1 MKRQVF
7 LGFIFLMIGF
17 TTYAQNKILLKGL
30 VFEIGNNKRISEA
43 SITNKSSKEIAYS
56 DDFGNFSISVSI
68 GDTLIIAKDNYQEQ
82 EKAILIK
89 QNLIIYLKKA
99 ITLNEVV
106 IKQQTKKAEQK
117 EILDG
122 YRSKGVY
129 YGGKPPIF
137 AYIFTPLTALHE
149 LLGKD
154 AADARRFGSYIYRE
168 NAQSG
173 VDAHFN
179 VSIIKE
185 SIKIKDEEM
194 VEFMYLYRPKPQ
206 DVTYRNRY
214 DDMNYIKKSY
224 QDYLKTKK
232 NRL

>member
-1 MKRQVF
+1 MIRLTF
-7 LGFIFLMIGF
+7 LISIFMILGI
-17 TTYAQNKILLKGL
+17 TTFAQEKILLKGL
-30 VFEIGNNKRISEA
+30 VFEVGNKRINNV
-43 SITNKSSKEIAYS
+43 SIFNKKAKETSFS
-56 DDFGNFSISVSI
+56 DDFGNFSINVSI
-68 GDTLIIAKDNYQEQ
+68 GDTLVFTKDNYQEQ
-82 EKAILIK
+82 EKVILQK
-89 QNLIIYLKKA
+89 QNLIIYLKKS

-106 IKQQTKKAEQK
+106 IKQQTRKAEQK

-137 AYIFTPLTALHE
+137 AYLFTPLSALHE

-154 AADARRFGSYIYRE
+154 ANDARRFGSYIYRE

-173 VDAHFN
+173 VDNHFN

-194 VEFMYLYRPKPQ
+194 VEFMYLYRPKPEE
-206 DVTYRNRY
+206 VTYRNRY

-224 QDYLKTKK
+224 QVFLKTKK
-232 NRL
+232 DRL

>member
-1 MKRQVF
+1 MKRQSVLFVF
-7 LGFIFLMIGF
+7 LLLLSFITYGQETFLI
-17 TTYAQNKILLKGL
+17 KGL
-30 VFEIGNNKRISEA
+30 VFEIGNKRISEA
-43 SITNKSSKEIAYS
+43 SIINKRSKETSFS
-56 DDFGNFSISVSI
+56 DDFGNFSINVFI
-68 GDTLIIAKDNYQEQ
+68 GDTLIITKNNYQEQ
-82 EKAILIK
+82 EKGILQK

-99 ITLNEVV
+99 IVLNEIV

-122 YRSKGVY
+122 FRSKGVY

-137 AYIFTPLTALHE
+137 AYIFTPLSALHE

-154 AADARRFGSYIYRE
+154 ANDARRFGSYIYRE

-173 VDAHFN
+173 VDKHFN

-194 VEFMYLYRPKPQ
+194 VEFMYLYRPKPE
-206 DVTYRNRY
+206 DVSYRNRY

-224 QDYLKTKK
+224 QGYLKTKK
-232 NRL
+232 DRP

>member
-1 MKRQVF
+1 
-7 LGFIFLMIGF
+7 
-17 TTYAQNKILLKGL
+17 
-30 VFEIGNNKRISEA
+30 
-43 SITNKSSKEIAYS
+43 S
-56 DDFGNFSISVSI
+56 DDYGNFSINVSI
-68 GDTLIIAKDNYQEQ
+68 GDTLVITKVNYQDQ
-82 EKAILIK
+82 EKAIIQK
-89 QNLIIYLKKA
+89 QNLVIYLKKS

-106 IKQQTKKAEQK
+106 VKQQTRKAEQK

-154 AADARRFGSYIYRE
+154 AADARRFGSYIYKE
-168 NAQSG
+168 NAETR
-173 VDAHFN
+173 VDAHFS

-185 SIKIKDEEM
+185 SVKIKDEEM
-194 VEFMYLYRPKPQ
+194 VEFMYLYRPKPE

-224 QDYLKTKK
+224 QVYLKTKK
-232 NRL
+232 DRL

>member
-1 MKRQVF
+1 MKRQSVLFVF
-7 LGFIFLMIGF
+7 LLLLSFITYGQETFLI
-17 TTYAQNKILLKGL
+17 KGL
-30 VFEIGNNKRISEA
+30 VFEIGNKRISEA
-43 SITNKSSKEIAYS
+43 SIINKRSKETSFS
-56 DDFGNFSISVSI
+56 DDFGNFSINVFI
-68 GDTLIIAKDNYQEQ
+68 GDTLLITKNNYQEQ
-82 EKAILIK
+82 EKGILQK

-99 ITLNEVV
+99 IVLNEIV

-117 EILDG
+117 EILNG
-122 YRSKGVY
+122 FRSKGVY

-137 AYIFTPLTALHE
+137 AYIFTPLSALHE

-154 AADARRFGSYIYRE
+154 ANDARRFGSYIYRE

-173 VDAHFN
+173 VDKHFN

-194 VEFMYLYRPKPQ
+194 VEFMYLYRPKPE
-206 DVTYRNRY
+206 DVTYSNRY

-224 QDYLKTKK
+224 QVYLKTKK
-232 NRL
+232 DRL

>member
-7 LGFIFLMIGF
+7 LSFTFLMIAF
-17 TTYAQNKILLKGL
+17 TTYAQNKILIKGL

-56 DDFGNFSISVSI
+56 DGFGNFSINVSI
-68 GDTLIIAKDNYQEQ
+68 GDTLIIAKDNYQER
-82 EKAILIK
+82 EKPILIK

-173 VDAHFN
+173 VDTHFN

>member
-1 MKRQVF
+1 MIRLTF
-7 LGFIFLMIGF
+7 LISIFLILGV
-17 TTYAQNKILLKGL
+17 TTFAQDKILLKGL
-30 VFEIGNNKRISEA
+30 VFEIGNKRINNA
-43 SITNKSSKEIAYS
+43 SIFNKKSKETSFS
-56 DDFGNFSISVSI
+56 DDFGNFSINVSI
-68 GDTLIIAKDNYQEQ
+68 GDTLVFTKDNYQEQ
-82 EKAILIK
+82 EKVILQK

-106 IKQQTKKAEQK
+106 IKQQTRKAEQK
-117 EILDG
+117 EILNG

-173 VDAHFN
+173 VDTHFN

-185 SIKIKDEEM
+185 SIQIKDEEM
-194 VEFMYLYRPKPQ
+194 VEFMYLYRPKPE

-224 QDYLKTKK
+224 QVYLKTKK
-232 NRL
+232 DRL